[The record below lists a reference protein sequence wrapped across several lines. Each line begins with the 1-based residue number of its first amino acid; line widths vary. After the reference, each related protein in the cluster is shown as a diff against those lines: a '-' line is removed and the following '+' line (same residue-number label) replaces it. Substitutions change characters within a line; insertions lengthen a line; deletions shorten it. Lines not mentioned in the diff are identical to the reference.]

1 MKTPLNDHQPS
12 PDWLEQAVQAHLA
25 TKAKPAPPASPEFR
39 ARCRTAAL
47 GALEVLKMQQHRQ
60 QLTDVP
66 GSLVEY
72 FEALARLAGVKL
84 DTAFQTLGISR
95 TGTPDV
101 ASSRGLALLAQH
113 LGLACDEVVLRA
125 RWGVAQLA
133 GAVVPTD
140 WPGALALARTRRGPG
155 SAGQTR
161 AKRSL
166 NQALLDCE
174 KNYGPARRA
183 ELRAALNAVA
193 EVYEQDAR

>member
-1 MKTPLNDHQPS
+1 MNDQQPS

-25 TKAKPAPPASPEFR
+25 AKANPVPPASPEFR

-47 GALEVLKMQQHRQ
+47 GALDVLKMQQHRQ
-60 QLTDVP
+60 QLAEAH
-66 GSLVEY
+66 GSLLDH

-84 DTAFQTLGISR
+84 DAAFQTLGVTR
-95 TGTPDV
+95 AETPDV
-101 ASSRGLALLAQH
+101 TSTRALALLAQH
-113 LGLACDEVVLRA
+113 LGLACDEVVLRV

-133 GAVVPTD
+133 DAVVPAE
-140 WPGALALARTRRGPG
+140 WPDALVLARTRRGAG

-166 NQALLDCE
+166 NQTLLDCE
-174 KNYGPARRA
+174 RNYSPARRA

-193 EVYEQDAR
+193 EVYGQDAR